1 MPKTAIIKQN
11 SQYTFKYNTTL
22 GRHGWLRLTPAYS
35 VRLVNDILS
44 VHKGRDLLVLD
55 PFSGTGTTGIVAG
68 QNGYDALLCDINPFL
83 VWFAKAKA
91 HNYTFAEVESARVTV
106 ADIISRMNAFIG
118 KKNWTPNIFNIQR
131 WWNTQTL
138 NILAALHASIA
149 ETIGEPQT
157 SNEFS
162 LIWIAFCRLVIET
175 SSAAFNHVSMSFNS
189 ETKEYDQTNIV
200 SIFDNIATTILNSA
214 EGKISGNISVVNID
228 SRLLEGLSNIDLV
241 ITSPPYP
248 NRISYIRELRP
259 YMYWLKFIT
268 TSCDSGDIDWE
279 SIGGTWGSATSKLLT
294 WNPTTDVNSNLLK
307 RTVKTIAGTAE
318 KNSRLMSIYVHKYFY
333 DMYEHT
339 KRLYSILNKNAQVY
353 YIVGNSYFFNV
364 PVDSAVLFQ
373 EMFEANG
380 FSNVQSRIIRKRN
393 CKKALYEYCI
403 SAIKR

>member
-1 MPKTAIIKQN
+1 MPKTSAIKQN
-11 SQYTFKYNTTL
+11 AQYTFKYNTTL

-35 VRLVNDILS
+35 VQLVNDILS
-44 VHKGRDLLVLD
+44 VHTRRDLFVLD

-91 HNYTFAEVESARVTV
+91 HNYTFTEIETVRATVTEIV
-106 ADIISRMNAFIG
+106 SKMNNFIP
-118 KKNWTPNIFNIQR
+118 KKNWTPNIFKIER
-131 WWNTQTL
+131 WWNPHVL
-138 NILAALHASIA
+138 KILAALRASIA

-162 LIWIAFCRLVIET
+162 LIWIAFCRLIIET
-175 SSAAFNHVSMSFNS
+175 SSAAFNHISMSFNN
-189 ETKEYDQTNIV
+189 ETKEYDQASIV

-214 EGKISGNISVVNID
+214 EGEISGNVSVVNID
-228 SRLLEGLSNIDLV
+228 SRLLDGLSNIDLV

-294 WNPTTDVNSNLLK
+294 WKPTTDVQSNLLK
-307 RTVKTIAGTAE
+307 KTVKTIAKTAE
-318 KNSRLMSIYVHKYFY
+318 KNSHLMSIYVHKYFC

-339 KRLYSILNKNAQVY
+339 NRLYSVLNKGAQLY
-353 YIVGNSYFFNV
+353 YIVGNSSFFNV

-373 EMFEANG
+373 EIFETNG
-380 FSNVQSRIIRKRN
+380 FSGVESRIIRKRN

-403 SAIKR
+403 SAIKK

>member
-1 MPKTAIIKQN
+1 MSKAATIKQN
-11 SQYTFKYNTTL
+11 AQYTFKYNAKL

-35 VRLVNDILS
+35 VQLVNDILN
-44 VHKGRDLLVLD
+44 VHKGRDLFVLD

-91 HNYTFAEVESARVTV
+91 HNYTFTEIETTRITLAE
-106 ADIISRMNAFIG
+106 IICKMNTFTDRQ
-118 KKNWTPNIFNIQR
+118 NWMPDIFNIQR

-138 NILAALHASIA
+138 KILAALRASIT
-149 ETIGEPQT
+149 EKIGEPQT
-157 SNEFS
+157 GNEFS

-189 ETKEYDQTNIV
+189 ETKEYDQTGIV
-200 SIFDNIATTILNSA
+200 SIFDNIATAILNSA
-214 EGKISGNISVVNID
+214 EGKITGNVSVVNID
-228 SRLLEGLSNIDLV
+228 SRLLDGLSNIDLV

-294 WNPTTDVNSNLLK
+294 WKPTTDVNSNLLK
-307 RTVKTIAGTAE
+307 RTVKTIAGTAG
-318 KNSRLMSIYVHKYFY
+318 KNSRLMSIYVHKYFD

-339 KRLYSILNKNAQVY
+339 KRLYSVLNKNSQVY
-353 YIVGNSYFFNV
+353 YIVGNSSFFDV
-364 PVDSAVLFQ
+364 PVDSAALFQ

-380 FSNVQSRIIRKRN
+380 FSTVQSRIIRKRN

-403 SAIKR
+403 SAVKK